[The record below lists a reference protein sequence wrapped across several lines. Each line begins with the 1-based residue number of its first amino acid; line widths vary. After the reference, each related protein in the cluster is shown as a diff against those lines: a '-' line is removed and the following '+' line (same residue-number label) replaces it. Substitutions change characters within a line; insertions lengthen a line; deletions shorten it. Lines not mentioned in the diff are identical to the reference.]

1 MRNGFFMI
9 CIVLFV
15 IRETFFV
22 HPIQKFVTRRKEI
35 FSTSAFAKREGLNEG
50 IIKTT
55 RANIVSNN

>member
-1 MRNGFFMI
+1 MI

-22 HPIQKFVTRRKEI
+22 HAIQKFVTRRKYI
-35 FSTSAFAKREGLNEG
+35 FSISAFAKGEGLNEG

-55 RANIVSNN
+55 RANTMSNN

>member
-1 MRNGFFMI
+1 MI

-22 HPIQKFVTRRKEI
+22 HPIQKFVTRGKEI